1 MTPDEFAA
9 HMRVLNDVD
18 LEFIVSTAAPTTA
31 EAMAASVELGR
42 RKRIRIFRLR
52 IALILLMLSV
62 IGVVIAIYA
71 RTP

>member
-1 MTPDEFAA
+1 MTPEEFAA

-31 EAMAASVELGR
+31 EALAANVELAR
-42 RKRIRIFRLR
+42 RKRMRIFRLR

-62 IGVVIAIYA
+62 VVVIAIYA
-71 RTP
+71 GRP